1 MLTSAFLSFDLL
13 VAFIM
18 FMARVA
24 FSRVMI
30 IFEPIALFIFLI
42 LVFVWIGP
50 MNKEVVIDLDAS
62 VREDEEDEIIN
73 VPTRNIVKQ
82 NENTSLLTNDQEENE
97 KL

>member
-13 VAFIM
+13 VAFVM
-18 FMARVA
+18 FLAKVT

-82 NENTSLLTNDQEENE
+82 NENTTLLTNDQEENE